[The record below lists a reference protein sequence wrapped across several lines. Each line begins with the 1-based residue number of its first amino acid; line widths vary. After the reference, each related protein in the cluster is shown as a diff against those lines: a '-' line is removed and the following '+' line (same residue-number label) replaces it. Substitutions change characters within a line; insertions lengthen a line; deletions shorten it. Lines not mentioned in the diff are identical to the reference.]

1 VWTPWLLNLVAAVP
15 GFVWEGR
22 SVHPGCLRELTIGLA
37 DSQPVAVA
45 LDLNGCRGS
54 NRYAS
59 SSYAV
64 DGAVLR
70 WHPQPGSREY
80 FQYEYLGVL
89 ASGIHVLR
97 VAEGG
102 GSGSGIF
109 QSLLFVRLGT
119 ASRLDDGQRRQGP
132 ILTLAGFQT
141 LGDRAQATVELK
153 GRDVVVKRRS
163 FLGVAGW
170 GPEEVLTR
178 RPE

>member
-1 VWTPWLLNLVAAVP
+1 MWTTLLLNLFASVP
-15 GFVWEGR
+15 GLVWDGKA
-22 SVHPGCLRELTIGLA
+22 VHPGCLRELTTGLA

-45 LDLNGCRGS
+45 LDLDGCRRS
-54 NRYAS
+54 NRYAT
-59 SSYAV
+59 SSYAL

-70 WHPQPGSREY
+70 WHHPQPASREY

-102 GSGSGIF
+102 SGSAVF
-109 QSLLFVRLGT
+109 QSLLFVRMGT

-153 GRDVVVKRRS
+153 GRDVVVKRRT
-163 FLGVAGW
+163 FLGVSGW